1 MLKRIF
7 VFVLVLFVF
16 TGCENADYTN
26 NNSVDVSSV
35 SSTSSQSETYEY
47 YEVDKEFTVDVPL
60 EKQVDFELHDIHLDL
75 EPINSKD
82 NAYTA
87 GEIILKQFQKSGY
100 LKEHKI
106 QAIAHYTNENLWFY
120 SYMPKDIST
129 DYTCDKMS
137 ILIEGDTG
145 NVKMC
150 WAETV
155 ILEEN
160 LPDGVDVDID

>member
-75 EPINSKD
+75 EPIN
-82 NAYTA
+82 
-87 GEIILKQFQKSGY
+87 IIFICKY
-100 LKEHKI
+100 LT
-106 QAIAHYTNENLWFY
+106 Q
-120 SYMPKDIST
+120 
-129 DYTCDKMS
+129 
-137 ILIEGDTG
+137 
-145 NVKMC
+145 
-150 WAETV
+150 
-155 ILEEN
+155 
-160 LPDGVDVDID
+160 